1 MDREITAVLE
11 KLLGR
16 ELGNEEKERLQ
27 RIQDTLGI
35 GPNDALWAIIAAM
48 EYPRLY
54 YEELPEKI
62 RAVTAQIFDDIAAVS
77 EKEVALAQS
86 RLTESVVKQ
95 AESLSL
101 KRHIHTWLVWG
112 TATLFLLLL
121 YGTFLLWAGFCLGA
135 GRVQVHGSLRM
146 PVGVL
151 LAAISICC
159 GIFSGALAAK
169 NFAEG
174 LRQWRRLLLVA
185 VACLISG
192 SCLAAFTLI

>member
-35 GPNDALWAIIAAM
+35 GPNDA
-48 EYPRLY
+48 
-54 YEELPEKI
+54 
-62 RAVTAQIFDDIAAVS
+62 
-77 EKEVALAQS
+77 EVALAQS

-135 GRVQVHGSLRM
+135 GRVQVHGPLRM

-151 LAAISICC
+151 LAAICICC

-169 NFAEG
+169 KFAEG

-192 SCLAAFTLI
+192 SCLAAFTII

>member
-62 RAVTAQIFDDIAAVS
+62 RAVTAQIF
-77 EKEVALAQS
+77 
-86 RLTESVVKQ
+86 
-95 AESLSL
+95 
-101 KRHIHTWLVWG
+101 
-112 TATLFLLLL
+112 
-121 YGTFLLWAGFCLGA
+121 
-135 GRVQVHGSLRM
+135 
-146 PVGVL
+146 
-151 LAAISICC
+151 
-159 GIFSGALAAK
+159 
-169 NFAEG
+169 
-174 LRQWRRLLLVA
+174 
-185 VACLISG
+185 
-192 SCLAAFTLI
+192 